1 MQSRERDSPPAPRDG
16 LIVPLLSMTEEY
28 LGDDPVAEEYQDQR
42 AEELG
47 EGISSVCPNLV
58 PE

>member
-1 MQSRERDSPPAPRDG
+1 
-16 LIVPLLSMTEEY
+16 MTEEH
-28 LGDDPVAEEYQDQR
+28 LGDDPVAEEYQDHC

-47 EGISSVCPNLV
+47 EGVSSVCANLV

>member
-1 MQSRERDSPPAPRDG
+1 
-16 LIVPLLSMTEEY
+16 MTEEY
-28 LGDDPVAEEYQDQR
+28 LGDDPVAEEYQDHR

-47 EGISSVCPNLV
+47 EGISSVCPDLV